1 MLFRSTGPAT
11 VTVSLGTQFRG
22 VLSPSFAKVCVGSVI
37 AAVGTGRPTIDA
49 LRVVL
54 TRRLV

>member
-1 MLFRSTGPAT
+1 MLFRSIRDIDDDVYARLVRHAAQAGLT
-11 VTVSLGTQFRG
+11 VPELLRREANRV
-22 VLSPSFAKVCVGSVI
+22 A
-37 AAVGTGRPTIDA
+37 GRPTIDA